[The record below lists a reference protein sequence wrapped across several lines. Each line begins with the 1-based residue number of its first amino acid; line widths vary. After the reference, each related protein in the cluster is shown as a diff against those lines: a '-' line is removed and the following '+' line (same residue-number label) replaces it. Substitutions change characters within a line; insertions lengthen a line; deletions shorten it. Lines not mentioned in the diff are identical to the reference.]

1 MDQND
6 INSENQVNNE
16 IDRKINQSRI
26 SGGVFLLLIGV
37 LLLAYKMGA
46 PIPGWVFTWPVLLI
60 AIGLFVGLKSK
71 FHNPGSF
78 IMILIGSIFFID
90 QSVPG
95 INLQNY
101 IAPIILICLGVL
113 FIVRPQKHHPCMRQR
128 TRRLQRQ
135 RNRWQTNNFDTPPSF
150 DAPGK
155 PFESQNIGAE
165 YNEQYLDVNAIL
177 GGVKKNVQSKNFKGG
192 EIVCFMGGAEI
203 SFMQADI
210 QQPVVLEV
218 NTVFGGTKLIIP
230 GNWEVQTEVA
240 AVFGGV
246 EDKRNFQNQNPD
258 SNKKI
263 ILKGSCLFGGVEINN
278 Y

>member
-6 INSENQVNNE
+6 MNSENQVNNE

-135 RNRWQTNNFDTPPSF
+135 RNQWQRNNFDTPPSF

-155 PFESQNIGAE
+155 SFESQNVGAE

>member
-1 MDQND
+1 MRHRRMRLK
-6 INSENQVNNE
+6 NQ
-16 IDRKINQSRI
+16 
-26 SGGVFLLLIGV
+26 
-37 LLLAYKMGA
+37 
-46 PIPGWVFTWPVLLI
+46 W
-60 AIGLFVGLKSK
+60 
-71 FHNPGSF
+71 
-78 IMILIGSIFFID
+78 
-90 QSVPG
+90 
-95 INLQNY
+95 
-101 IAPIILICLGVL
+101 
-113 FIVRPQKHHPCMRQR
+113 
-128 TRRLQRQ
+128 Q
-135 RNRWQTNNFDTPPSF
+135 RNSFDTPPSF

-165 YNEQYLDVNAIL
+165 YSEQYLDVHAIL

>member
-1 MDQND
+1 MNQND
-6 INSENQVNNE
+6 MNSEHQRNIE
-16 IDRKINQSRI
+16 IERKINQSRI

-46 PIPGWVFTWPVLLI
+46 PIPGWVFTWPMLLI
-60 AIGLFVGLKSK
+60 AIGLFIGVKSR
-71 FHNPGSF
+71 FHNPGSL
-78 IMILIGSIFFID
+78 IMILIGGIFFID

-95 INLQNY
+95 VNLQNY

-113 FIVRPQKHHPCMRQR
+113 FIVKPKHQPCMRHR
-128 TRRLQRQ
+128 RMRLQRNQ
-135 RNRWQTNNFDTPPSF
+135 WRRNQFDMPPATPET
-150 DAPGK
+150 
-155 PFESQNIGAE
+155 PFESQSRRAE
-165 YNEQYLDVNAIL
+165 NNEQYLDVNAIL

-210 QQPVVLEV
+210 QQPVILEV

>member
-1 MDQND
+1 MEQND
-6 INSENQVNNE
+6 KDMERRVN
-16 IDRKINQSRI
+16 DSRI
-26 SGGVFLLLIGV
+26 GGGIFLLLAGV

-46 PIPGWVFTWPVLLI
+46 PIPSWVFTWPVLLI
-60 AIGLFVGLKSK
+60 AIGLFTGIKSG
-71 FHNPGSF
+71 FRNPGSF
-78 IMILIGSIFFID
+78 ILILIGSVFLID
-90 QSVPG
+90 QSIPG
-95 INLQNY
+95 IDLHNF
-101 IAPIILICLGVL
+101 IAPIILIGLGIL
-113 FIVRPQKHHPCMRQR
+113 FILRPRRHSFMNYRR
-128 TRRLQRQ
+128 TRWER
-135 RNRWQTNNFDTPPSF
+135 THFAGPDTGF
-150 DAPGK
+150 TA
-155 PFESQNIGAE
+155 QNVDQAKSSE
-165 YNEQYLDVNAIL
+165 EYLDVTAVL

-210 QQPVVLEV
+210 LQPVVLEV

-230 GNWEVQTEVA
+230 GNWEVKTEIS

-258 SNKKI
+258 TNKKI

>member
-1 MDQND
+1 MEQNEQD
-6 INSENQVNNE
+6 FERRINH
-16 IDRKINQSRI
+16 SRVG
-26 SGGVFLLLIGV
+26 GGVFLLLAGF

-46 PIPGWVFTWPVLLI
+46 PIPSWVFTWPVLLI
-60 AIGLFVGLKSK
+60 AIGLFTGFKSR

-78 IMILIGSIFFID
+78 ILILIGGVFLID

-95 INLQNY
+95 IDLHNF
-101 IAPIILICLGVL
+101 ITPIILIGLGIL
-113 FIVRPQKHHPCMRQR
+113 FIMRPRRQSFAHYR
-128 TRRLQRQ
+128 NEHWKRRSQLAEPTRGFSPQ
-135 RNRWQTNNFDTPPSF
+135 NSDS
-150 DAPGK
+150 
-155 PFESQNIGAE
+155 SQNKE
-165 YNEQYLDVNAIL
+165 EYLDVHAIL

-203 SFMQADI
+203 SLMQADI
-210 QQPVVLEV
+210 QHPITLEI

-230 GNWEVQTEVA
+230 GNWEVQTEIS

-258 SNKKI
+258 TNKKI
-263 ILKGSCLFGGVEINN
+263 ILRGSCLFGGVEINN